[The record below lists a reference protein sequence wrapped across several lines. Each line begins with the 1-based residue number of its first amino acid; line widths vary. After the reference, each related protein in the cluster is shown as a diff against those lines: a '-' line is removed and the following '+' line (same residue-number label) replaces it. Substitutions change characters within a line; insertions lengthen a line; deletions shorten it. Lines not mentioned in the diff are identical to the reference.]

1 MKMTA
6 KERLLLALK
15 LAHRVEHKV
24 VAKAA
29 IFGHLT
35 YYGLVSFEA
44 HRKTYAIVAG
54 FIGVVMLLETV
65 LGEPPTGG
73 DE

>member
-6 KERLLLALK
+6 KERFLLAIK
-15 LAHRVEHKV
+15 LAHKVEHKL

-29 IFGHLT
+29 IYGHLT

-44 HRKTYAIVAG
+44 HGKTYAVVAG
-54 FIGVVMLLETV
+54 FIGVVMLLET
-65 LGEPPTGG
+65 LIGEPPGG